1 MRSTNKFAP
10 TYIAVK
16 TRVSPET
23 TGKSFVLTASIASLL
38 LTTEALVADKPEE
51 GPAMPMGG
59 GDPMG
64 GMGGMGMM

>member
-1 MRSTNKFAP
+1 MQAP
-10 TYIAVK
+10 A
-16 TRVSPET
+16 RGFSQAE
-23 TGKSFVLTASIASLL
+23 FERRTARAQAAMAAAKLDALL

-51 GPAMPMGG
+51 APAMPMG